1 VLVRDAE
8 PFTVALL
15 KDDLP
20 PELRCYAVQ
29 MKGVEREPPFVRLSR
44 AGEDSEGEVVHGTG
58 HFFLGLAALAAVTL
72 SRELA
77 GASVALLSARFSLMD
92 LPDFLDAA

>member
-77 GASVALLSARFSLMD
+77 GASAALLSARFSLMD